1 MIQPSVPEDNRRPNP
16 VRRRNALNS
25 MTTREAQ
32 AVEAALTRF
41 QDEQGALLPLLHAVQ
56 DTLGYIPKDATSTIA
71 SAFNLSRAEVHGV
84 ITYYHHFRQTEPAQH
99 KLAICQAEACQAR
112 GCRSLTEKAEAAV
125 GCGLGQHTDD
135 NRWELEAVYCL
146 GLCASGPAV
155 ELDGKLYARIT
166 PERLESLIRKKEL
179 S

>member
-1 MIQPSVPEDNRRPNP
+1 MT
-16 VRRRNALNS
+16 A

-32 AVEAALTRF
+32 AVDAALDRF
-41 QDEQGALLPLLHAVQ
+41 RDEQGALLPVFHAVQ
-56 DTLGYIPKDATSTIA
+56 DNLGYIPQGATPTLA
-71 SAFNLSRAEVHGV
+71 SAFNISRAEVHGV

-112 GCRSLTEKAEAAV
+112 GCRSLTATAEAAV
-125 GCGLGQHTDD
+125 GCRLGEHTED
-135 NRWELEAVYCL
+135 NRWELEPVYCL

-166 PERLESLIRKKEL
+166 PERLEALIRKKEL

>member
-1 MIQPSVPEDNRRPNP
+1 
-16 VRRRNALNS
+16 

-32 AVEAALTRF
+32 AVDAALNRF
-41 QDEQGALLPLLHAVQ
+41 RDEQGALLPVLHAVQ
-56 DTLGYIPKDATSTIA
+56 DNLGYIPQGATPTLA
-71 SAFNLSRAEVHGV
+71 SAFNISRAEVHGV

-112 GCRSLTEKAEAAV
+112 GCRSLTATAEAAV
-125 GCGLGQHTDD
+125 GCRLGEHTED
-135 NRWELEAVYCL
+135 NRWELEPVYCL

-166 PERLESLIRKKEL
+166 PERLEALIRKKEL

>member
-1 MIQPSVPEDNRRPNP
+1 MT
-16 VRRRNALNS
+16 A

-32 AVEAALTRF
+32 AVDAALDRF
-41 QDEQGALLPLLHAVQ
+41 RDEQGALLPVLHAVQ
-56 DTLGYIPKDATSTIA
+56 DNLGYIPKGATPTLA
-71 SAFNLSRAEVHGV
+71 SAFNISRAEVHGV

-112 GCRSLTEKAEAAV
+112 GCRSLTATAEAAV
-125 GCGLGQHTDD
+125 GCRLGEHTDD
-135 NRWELEAVYCL
+135 NRWELEPVYCL

-166 PERLESLIRKKEL
+166 PERLEALIRKKEL

>member
-1 MIQPSVPEDNRRPNP
+1 M
-16 VRRRNALNS
+16 NS

-32 AVEAALTRF
+32 AVKDALTRF
-41 QDEQGALLPLLHAVQ
+41 QEERGSLLPLLHAVQ
-56 DTLGYIPKDATSTIA
+56 DTLGYIPKLATPAIA
-71 SAFNLSRAEVHGV
+71 TAYNLSRAEVHGV
-84 ITYYHHFRQTEPAQH
+84 ITYYHHFRQTVPAQH
-99 KLAICQAEACQAR
+99 KLALCQAEACQAR

-125 GCGLGQHTDD
+125 GCKLGEHTAD

-146 GLCASGPAV
+146 GLCASGPAL

-166 PERLESLIRKKEL
+166 PDRLESLIRKKEL

>member
-1 MIQPSVPEDNRRPNP
+1 
-16 VRRRNALNS
+16 

-32 AVEAALTRF
+32 AVDAALDRF
-41 QDEQGALLPLLHAVQ
+41 RDEQGALLPVLHAVQ
-56 DTLGYIPKDATSTIA
+56 DNLGYIPQAATPALA

-112 GCRSLTEKAEAAV
+112 GCRSLTATAEAAV
-125 GCGLGQHTDD
+125 GCRLGEHTDD
-135 NRWELEAVYCL
+135 NRWELEPVYCL

-166 PERLESLIRKKEL
+166 PERLEALIRKKEL